1 MQIFLKALL
10 SNLICMPEEKTE
22 KSDASF
28 LSFLRFLSHYF
39 CSFFDLLVAI
49 YTLPLIYFF
58 SVSQTLVFLRVRF
71 FNFANFRNCRQKISS
86 SRRHHHHYQ
95 LPFAFANFLHI
106 LFSLLTFLCA
116 SKFTRTHP
124 KKSTTTHTHT
134 LTVSFQSTFLFPFF
148 NLNFFFFLSLC
159 SL

>member
-1 MQIFLKALL
+1 MLRSCLFFVFCPTTFA
-10 SNLICMPEEKTE
+10 
-22 KSDASF
+22 
-28 LSFLRFLSHYF
+28 RFLTCWLPFILSH
-39 CSFFDLLVAI
+39 SF
-49 YTLPLIYFF
+49 TFF

-124 KKSTTTHTHT
+124 KKAQPHTHSQFPFS
-134 LTVSFQSTFLFPFF
+134 LLFFFPFF